1 MGPSL
6 PGSLL
11 LLGLF
16 TAGTGVSGEDPGPV
30 MVTGTLGGSVTLP
43 LQLQPGQPVE
53 SISWLSRSVSTAI
66 ATVTLAEAGGP
77 DTLYQAE
84 TRYRGRVS
92 VVGPGRSL
100 HISNLSWTDAGPYR
114 AHINLRGSRLTR
126 TREYRLQVY
135 EPLAQ
140 PRVTLSSRI
149 GENGHCI
156 FILTCVV
163 ESRGGSVT
171 YSWLPLG
178 PRAIVSHGG
187 SVLSVSS
194 RPGDRALTFTCVIK
208 NPVSNSSSLPVSVP
222 SSCPGPGILGGDTVG
237 ETVTGLLGDL
247 AILPLEVPVGQ
258 EVEKVTWS
266 SGGRVAVMQPGPG
279 GQPVLAAGTQGAYSR
294 RWSTVHRGYSLQI
307 RPLRL
312 QDSGL
317 YRAWLALQSPRINIT
332 RDFTLRVYEKLREP
346 NITVSSQITKD
357 GACHITLICSLQQ
370 SGEDIQY
377 RWAPLGQG
385 AVMSHGGTTL
395 RVSWT
400 PGVSDSYR
408 CTVSNPVSQSSS
420 SVLPGPLCSGPSSCL
435 SSPWNETKAHFL
447 LGISSTQHGI
457 GTKNVTLTVLQGAAC
472 AGCNGAQGNMPPS
485 YPAP

>member
-266 SGGRVAVMQPGPG
+266 SGGRVAVMHPGPG

-332 RDFTLRVYEKLREP
+332 RDFTLRVYEKLGEP

-420 SVLPGPLCSGPSSCL
+420 SVLPGPLCSASFLPCSL
-435 SSPWNETKAHFL
+435 KKEFL
-447 LGISSTQHGI
+447 LFLILGA
-457 GTKNVTLTVLQGAAC
+457 LQIE
-472 AGCNGAQGNMPPS
+472 
-485 YPAP
+485 